1 MTLEIKST
9 RPSTTDNLFD
19 YQFDYHVINT
29 GCQQPYFQGN
39 KKALKM
45 A

>member
-1 MTLEIKST
+1 MILGIKST
-9 RPSTTDNLFD
+9 RYLATDNLFD